1 MAATIAPKLYVTIQ
15 YRKDAGNDDGHLGF
29 ASPYTKDAAFQKRKS
44 TQDQWAYGGGTSI
57 DIDEEDNVTYSA
69 REGAKVDAASAFIGG
84 WYPQVVKNE
93 PVEGFEIAKSVR
105 RYGWSGSGNV
115 VWRITDPR
123 GYDLEISSDNFASII
138 SCVDMEKGKIKGKCV
153 WGREGAKNVLL
164 PEVSEPFQEA
174 LARTKKVNQKV
185 GLKDIQIGDTVD
197 LLTTKTSDDDSIA
210 IYYGKMYFLCVE
222 MGETMVNYGGHYGG
236 SRMHSVFNGVFHLNR
251 EVKESYLFKSVKT
264 GQFITLGS
272 PKVSSIVNKLA
283 SPMDKHAMALQAN
296 AEYQANGK
304 RVGDIYSVILISDT
318 KIDVTKL
325 EMHTVQRDDV
335 TLEDWPLVE
344 DYYSRTYLA
353 QHGGKTYVTHYPG
366 KYDRARDKA
375 LVLNEVVVSPNE
387 CVIEH
392 IRTFV
397 KGSSYG
403 NGYYNGT
410 RDSYNNNV
418 LEKFDFADVKL
429 FEINMHYGDIV
440 GTVKYLRG

>member
-1 MAATIAPKLYVTIQ
+1 MAATIAEKLYVTIQ

-164 PEVSEPFQEA
+164 PEASEPFQEA
-174 LARTKKVNQKV
+174 LARTKKVNAKV
-185 GLKDIQIGDTVD
+185 SLKDIQIGDTVD
-197 LLTTKTSDDDSIA
+197 LLTTKTSEDDSIA
-210 IYYGKMYFLCVE
+210 VYYGKMYFLSVE
-222 MGETMVNYGGHYGG
+222 NGTTEDTSNGHYR
-236 SRMHSVFNGVFHLNR
+236 SYPVFNGMYYLNR

-264 GQFITLGS
+264 GEFITLGT

-283 SPMDKHAMALQAN
+283 KPIDKHAMALQAN

-325 EMHTVQRDDV
+325 ELHTDQRYDV
-335 TLEDWPLVE
+335 TADNWPLVE

-353 QHGGKTYVTHYPG
+353 QLGDKLYLTNYPG
-366 KYDRARDKA
+366 KYDRARDKK
-375 LVLNEVVVSPNE
+375 LTLSEVVLSPNE
-387 CVIEH
+387 CVIQH

-397 KGSSYG
+397 KGSGSYYG
-403 NGYYNGT
+403 GYGGT
-410 RDSYNNNV
+410 RDSYNNHV
-418 LEKFDFADVKL
+418 LGEFNFTDLKL